1 MSRIPELM
9 DKSSDAMFLWWK
21 QMATA
26 GLAFHPDDPPED
38 VVGKDGKPLFSPDE
52 AQEVGEIVYTLHTLH
67 GDRIYTAALLHT
79 DTLQANTRQATET
92 PDITA
97 AREHALNHWNDTDV
111 QISPDAAVEKALNG
125 YWVAARVWV
134 PEQ

>member
-9 DKSSDAMFLWWK
+9 DKSSSAMFLWWK

-79 DTLQANTRQATET
+79 DTLQANTLQATET

-111 QISPDAAVEKALNG
+111 QISPDAEVEKVDG
-125 YWVAARVWV
+125 GFWVGARVWV